1 MSHRIVAVSGEAS
14 LRIDHRNLVIIKDGG
29 VVGRVPMSDLAI
41 LIIEEKTTVITQAVL
56 AGCADFRATVVVC
69 DDRHMP
75 NGVLL
80 SLEGHS
86 LHSKILRDQ
95 IDSSKPAQKRAWQ
108 TIVKAKIMAQADV
121 LNRTE
126 RPGATKL
133 NRLVS
138 LVRSGDP
145 DNVEGRAAA
154 FYFGALFGPDFY
166 RLRSIADADAIG
178 ESESTLELT
187 NAMLNYGYA
196 IIRACVSR
204 AIVAAGLHPTLGI
217 HHRNQYNA
225 FCLADDAM
233 EPLRPVVDLRVFQMM
248 KDGEID
254 AGAGKLTPAIK
265 RQLVALTTVDM
276 RFGERT
282 YPLLSALERYST
294 SLRHAICENE
304 PLAIPTLAN

>member
-14 LRIDHRNLVIIKDGG
+14 LRIDHQNLVIKKDGME
-29 VVGRVPMSDLAI
+29 VGRVPMTDLAMLI
-41 LIIEEKTTVITQAVL
+41 LEEKTTVITQAVL
-56 AGCADFRATVVVC
+56 AGCADCGATVVVC

-86 LHSKILRDQ
+86 LHSKTLRAQ
-95 IDSSKPAQKRAWQ
+95 IDGSKPAQKRAWQ
-108 TIVKAKIMAQADV
+108 TIVKAKVLAQADV

-126 RPGATKL
+126 QPGGTKL
-133 NRLVS
+133 NRLAG

-154 FYFGALFGPDFY
+154 FYFGALFGPDFC
-166 RLRSIADADAIG
+166 RLRSIPDADAIAD
-178 ESESTLELT
+178 STNNLELT
-187 NAMLNYGYA
+187 NSMLNYGYA
-196 IIRACVSR
+196 IIRACVAR

-217 HHRNQYNA
+217 HHHNQYNA
-225 FCLADDAM
+225 FCLVDDAM
-233 EPLRPVVDLRVFQMM
+233 EPLRPLVDLRVFRLM
-248 KDGEID
+248 KDGEVD
-254 AGAGKLTPAIK
+254 AGTERLTPAIK
-265 RQLVALTTVDM
+265 RQLIALTTVDL

-282 YPLLSALERYST
+282 YPLLTALERYST
-294 SLRHAICENE
+294 SLRLAICENE